1 MAKKRAI
8 LRRKQT
14 QLAKE
19 EAEEAEANKDIK
31 ITEERD
37 DKMKVLVYN
46 VEELESERK

>member
-19 EAEEAEANKDIK
+19 EAEEAESNKDIK

-46 VEELESERK
+46 VEELETERR